1 MKKNKLMLSLSLLA
15 AITLICTGC
24 GKKAELKDGAEVAVS
39 VKGSKITATEYYE
52 KIKNENIA
60 TLIDMID
67 HSLLDKTYQT
77 DDEENKAI
85 ENQLS
90 RMKKSYNDE
99 TTYLNVIKQYFGV
112 DSEKELEELL
122 RLEYKKNRAVKDYI
136 NTNLTDKEIK
146 DYYKD
151 NIYGEIKASHILIS
165 VDAND
170 NATAEEKEA
179 AEKKALEQAQDIIKQ
194 LNDGKDFAK
203 LAKKYST
210 DKSNKE
216 NGGDLGYFQPSDMV
230 EEFSEAVRKLK
241 NGEYTKEPVKTKF
254 GYHIILKV
262 DEKEKAELK
271 DVKDEIK
278 EKLTTKKLSES
289 NSLYYETL
297 VKYRESKGLT
307 WNDDALKKQYNDY
320 MDQLIEKAKTSSSS
334 K

>member
-60 TLIDMID
+60 NLIDMID

-165 VDAND
+165 VDASD
-170 NATAEEKEA
+170 NATTEEKEA

-241 NGEYTKEPVKTKF
+241 KGEYTKEPVKTKF

>member
-39 VKGSKITATEYYE
+39 VKGAKITATEYYE

-67 HSLLDKTYQT
+67 HSLLDKTYQA

-90 RMKKSYNDE
+90 QMRKSYNDE
-99 TTYLNVIKQYFGV
+99 STYLIAIKQYFGV

-146 DYYKD
+146 NYYND

-165 VDAND
+165 VDASD
-170 NATAEEKEA
+170 DATTEEKEK

-210 DKSNKE
+210 DESNKE
-216 NGGDLGYFQPSDMV
+216 KGGDLGYFQPSDMV

-241 NGEYTKEPVKTKF
+241 KDEYTKEPVKTKF

-271 DVKDEIK
+271 DVKEEIK

-297 VKYRESKGLT
+297 VKYRESKGLS

-320 MDQLIEKAKTSSSS
+320 MDQLIENAKSSSS
-334 K
+334 N

>member
-60 TLIDMID
+60 TLIDIID

-90 RMKKSYNDE
+90 RMKKSYSDE

-165 VDAND
+165 VDASD
-170 NATAEEKEA
+170 NATTEEKKA

-241 NGEYTKEPVKTKF
+241 KGEYTKEPVKTKF

-297 VKYRESKGLT
+297 IKYRESKGLT

>member
-60 TLIDMID
+60 NLIDMID

-165 VDAND
+165 VDASD
-170 NATAEEKEA
+170 NATTEEKKA

-241 NGEYTKEPVKTKF
+241 KGEYTKEPVKTKF